1 MLNLPKQ
8 DLCRP
13 LHSNEVAAAPTRAW
27 AVVPSRYLENML
39 RQITSS
45 AHTGLMHRN
54 KQNGHSITSSAR
66 ARSLGGAL
74 LSRVSA

>member
-27 AVVPSRYLENML
+27 AVVPSARCYLENML
-39 RQITSS
+39 RQITFS

-54 KQNGHSITSSAR
+54 KQNGER
-66 ARSLGGAL
+66 C
-74 LSRVSA
+74 LSVLVDVI